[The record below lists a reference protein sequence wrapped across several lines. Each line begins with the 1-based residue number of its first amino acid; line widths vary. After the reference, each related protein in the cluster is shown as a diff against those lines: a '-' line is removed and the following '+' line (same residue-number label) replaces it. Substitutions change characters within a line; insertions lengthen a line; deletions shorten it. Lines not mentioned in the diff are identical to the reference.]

1 MIEVLV
7 CRTFAAAASAGRAR
21 FLTAASTAPGR
32 LMRAASCRLVAGA
45 VVVAVVLGLS
55 MGANARPRSKQGPDG
70 ADQAG
75 VAPGAAGGVQ
85 PETLRLPYSRGKVYT
100 VKLIP
105 GAPFALE
112 LPAGE
117 SAKNIWFDNRWWAAE
132 STPGAS
138 RVFLR
143 ALGSSDVVGRTGF
156 VHIETD
162 PSDLRLSLRVEAVR
176 ESSWAPAA
184 LEIYVEGSAA
194 NDPTQLKMRKSISRE
209 VLYAQKQAEEQ
220 ARAQFERWRKA
231 AMANLR
237 GDEAYDRGGD
247 FVISK
252 VVDDK
257 VQTFITVPNATD
269 RAVIQFIDRRGRAEI
284 VNYEIES
291 GTYVVQNKVLRPGEK
306 FRLVLGKEQ
315 GWVALR

>member
-1 MIEVLV
+1 MVEVLISGL
-7 CRTFAAAASAGRAR
+7 CAATDIACAARLLSPPRGLSRSARKTRRRAIAGTVAVGALLGMTASADAR
-21 FLTAASTAPGR
+21 PKTKHG
-32 LMRAASCRLVAGA
+32 GD
-45 VVVAVVLGLS
+45 GLS
-55 MGANARPRSKQGPDG
+55 EMTS
-70 ADQAG
+70 AG
-75 VAPGAAGGVQ
+75 SAIAAG
-85 PETLRLPYSRGKVYT
+85 PPDTLRVPYSPGKVYS
-100 VKLIP
+100 VRLIP

-143 ALGSSDVVGRTGF
+143 ALGASDVVGRTGF
-156 VHIETD
+156 IHIETD
-162 PSDLRLSLRVEAVR
+162 PSDFRISLRVEAVR
-176 ESSWAPAA
+176 EASPTSAA
-184 LEIYVEGSAA
+184 LELYAEGSAA
-194 NDPTQLKMRKSISRE
+194 NDPAQLKMRKSIGRE

-220 ARAQFERWRKA
+220 ARAEFETWRKA
-231 AMANLR
+231 AMTNLR

-247 FVISK
+247 FIISK

-269 RAVIQFIDRRGRAEI
+269 RAVIQFIDRTGRAEI
-284 VNYEIES
+284 VNYEIEN